1 MDFEP
6 MELPD
11 QGSGSAPAY
20 DLEPAALPT
29 EAQTGLDPARVR
41 RAWASL
47 LQEGDGVPGGM
58 SLFLR
63 PARLAVNGSEVRVE
77 LPAGSPVM
85 ERLGSPSARKPLEEA
100 MGRRLG
106 AEVRLSFSVG
116 AAVAAADSGGQRIT
130 AESARSDRLRRL
142 TEGEPTLAAAV
153 QAWDLE
159 LVD

>member
-1 MDFEP
+1 
-6 MELPD
+6 
-11 QGSGSAPAY
+11 
-20 DLEPAALPT
+20 
-29 EAQTGLDPARVR
+29 
-41 RAWASL
+41 
-47 LQEGDGVPGGM
+47 M